1 MTQPIDIITRAMK
14 DIGAVAAGEVPTAD
28 EAQDGLDMLND
39 LIAQWSNENMMVFY
53 RSEIIFQTTQNQV
66 QYTIGPGGQMGA
78 TFTGSIVGTTLTVP
92 ANAVTAGGINIGLT
106 LSGTSITAG
115 TRIVGFTTGAGGNV
129 NEGGTYTLSS
139 SNTTP
144 TPAFTGSISGTTL
157 TVSAI
162 SAGYLGVGSVIA
174 GTGVTVGTAIT
185 AFVSASGGVGTYT
198 VSVSQTVGSVA
209 MTGTITPFPISAY
222 YERPLSIESGFV
234 RVATMQ
240 GGSSIAGGY
249 LDYPLSILSLEEYES
264 IGIKQLSGPWA
275 KAIYYQPSELLG
287 TIYVYPN
294 PSQGELHLFTQTIFR
309 EFSSL
314 NDTIQLPQGY
324 NMALR
329 WCLAE
334 RLLPMFGKVN
344 QVQIAMINA
353 YSGQA
358 KATVKRTNMRPAQ
371 ISRYPDS
378 LMVGRARDA
387 GFIMDGG
394 FR

>member
-14 DIGAVAAGEVPTAD
+14 DIGAIAAGEVPTAD

-39 LIAQWSNENMMVFY
+39 MIAQWSNENMMVFY

-66 QYTIGPGGQMGA
+66 QYTIGPSGQMGA
-78 TFTGSIVGTTLTVP
+78 TFTGSISGTTLTVP
-92 ANAVTAGGINIGLT
+92 ANGVTAGGINIGMT
-106 LSGTSITAG
+106 LSGTGITAG
-115 TRIVGFTTGAGGNV
+115 TRIVAFQTGAGGNV
-129 NEGGTYTLSS
+129 NEGGTYT
-139 SNTTP
+139 
-144 TPAFTGSISGTTL
+144 
-157 TVSAI
+157 VSP
-162 SAGYLGVGSVIA
+162 
-174 GTGVTVGTAIT
+174 
-185 AFVSASGGVGTYT
+185 
-198 VSVSQTVGSVA
+198 SQTASS
-209 MTGTITPFPISAY
+209 TTITAY
-222 YERPLSIESGFV
+222 YERPLTIESGFV

-240 GGSSIAGGY
+240 GGSNIAGGY
-249 LDYPLSILSLEEYES
+249 LDYPLTIFSLEEYES
-264 IGIKQLSGPWA
+264 IGIKQLNGPWA
-275 KAIYYQPSELLG
+275 KGIYYQPSELLG

-309 EFSSL
+309 EFGNL

-344 QVQIAMINA
+344 QIQIGMINA
-353 YSGQA
+353 YAAQG
-358 KATVKRTNMRPAQ
+358 KATIKRTNMRPVQ
-371 ISRYPDS
+371 IARYPDS
-378 LMVGRARDA
+378 LMVGRAKDA

>member
-14 DIGAVAAGEVPTAD
+14 DIGAIAAGEVPTAD

-39 LIAQWSNENMMVFY
+39 MIAQWSNENMMVFY

-66 QYTIGPGGQMGA
+66 QYTIGPSGQMGA
-78 TFTGSIVGTTLTVP
+78 TFTGSIAGNVLTVP
-92 ANAVTAGGINIGLT
+92 ANGVTAGGINIGMT
-106 LSGTSITAG
+106 LSGTGITAG
-115 TRIVGFTTGAGGNV
+115 TRIVAFQTGAGGNV
-129 NEGGTYTLSS
+129 NEGGTYT
-139 SNTTP
+139 
-144 TPAFTGSISGTTL
+144 
-157 TVSAI
+157 VSP
-162 SAGYLGVGSVIA
+162 
-174 GTGVTVGTAIT
+174 
-185 AFVSASGGVGTYT
+185 
-198 VSVSQTVGSVA
+198 SQTTAS
-209 MTGTITPFPISAY
+209 TTITAY
-222 YERPLSIESGFV
+222 YERPLTIESGFV

-240 GGSSIAGGY
+240 GGSNIAGGY
-249 LDYPLSILSLEEYES
+249 LDYPLTVFSLEEYES
-264 IGIKQLSGPWA
+264 IGIKQLNGPWA
-275 KAIYYQPSELLG
+275 KGIYYQPSELLG

-309 EFSSL
+309 EFQSL

-344 QVQIAMINA
+344 QVQIGMINA
-353 YSGQA
+353 YAAQG
-358 KATVKRTNMRPAQ
+358 KATIKRTNMRPVQ
-371 ISRYPDS
+371 IARYPDS
-378 LMVGRARDA
+378 LMVGRAKDA